1 VPAWIPGPR
10 PIGINVRPAE
20 AKTFPPNVILGPSI
34 VILGPSIVRL
44 SNSSACREI
53 LGLDPRIG
61 RPKLR
66 VRLSNSS
73 ACREILGSS
82 PRMTG
87 KAGESGNSFLVGC
100 RLRH

>member
-34 VILGPSIVRL
+34 VILGPSIVIL
-44 SNSSACREI
+44 GPSIVI